1 MGHWSQIQLDFVLAG
16 FEKCGSSS
24 LSHNLAKHPEVT
36 FIPAVS
42 DDPRINTDQQLV
54 QDGHLFWRV
63 GGRLLP
69 PFQLV
74 QSFNEGRC
82 CAGGAR
88 VAGFSDAEVLG
99 PPSKGPAKHGERN
112 PVYAFQRMLM
122 KMVSLVPGAKVIL
135 LVCDPIRWLHSAYAD
150 TMNWYAGREDD
161 PPRPPLKDFAL
172 ADFVAAPKPTSLSNL
187 GLNKW
192 YNLSRRRAF
201 FTFLAEGIVRIF
213 GNERVH
219 MLHRDS
225 LDPSLTADSGIREA
239 YNRLVAFLGLRPFEA
254 HAVFD
259 HKNKRVKANTTKS
272 LALCEDK
279 FVLERLKRY
288 YRQEYARLPTWIGRL
303 GGLVPPGVAA
313 NLTSCEAQKMMRAAL
328 MTERSR
334 IQRKEEKT
342 RQTKALKIQQLQKA
356 EEPWLAAVDRERGFQ
371 LHFAGANEDRLKE
384 ARRRQQTSQVPSAG
398 GMETQPKMELYIAP
412 LLMTCTKATRVVR
425 IGSTKRSKRMGFSRK
440 AAQAAVAATLD
451 LTRIHGEL
459 SWLRQSLTT
468 LVRGMSEPEE
478 SQEATV
484 PDDLVP
490 QQAPE
495 FTADLQMERT
505 ELGTQMQTMKPQ
517 GEGTLV
523 KSISVKLLECSYT
536 SEEESCQDTLL

>member
-150 TMNWYAGREDD
+150 TMNW
-161 PPRPPLKDFAL
+161 
-172 ADFVAAPKPTSLSNL
+172 SLSQ
-187 GLNKW
+187 
-192 YNLSRRRAF
+192 
-201 FTFLAEGIVRIF
+201 RILLHKI
-213 GNERVH
+213 EQISQDCTRLHKIAQVH